1 MSARRRPK
9 RPKKKEEQ
17 LKAWR
22 ERQQKEQQRE
32 EQKASREAAKV
43 EKALQVLRTRAKEE
57 GILESREYGDGV
69 WYVEIAPGTWKSVE
83 SSYLCRY
90 CDAPLEESTLA
101 SHLDGARHRKRI
113 AYHPQGAE
121 PGLAEEI
128 ARTPSHLPTISQP
141 PGNGVATLQRWQVLD
156 EHGNI
161 QCIACKKICDG
172 VHETTPDHE
181 HRLLNYLRMLEM
193 DYAPPEEPWLAWV
206 ECKEWGEGRW
216 LRCLLCSKWV
226 QDHEGTSTA
235 GYHGSHGRLG
245 LGNQKDHKKKIED
258 VDAYKRYNNSSWVAM
273 LSERQ
278 KWHPPSNSSYEQPA
292 PPKLPEGWRAV
303 WSQEQL
309 KYYFHNGLVSQ
320 WEMPIVDVIIS
331 SPAPPLGQE
340 EDEC

>member
-1 MSARRRPK
+1 MGKNKSASCTSGSGNATAAPDAPEARNWLEFIQTLPPEAQKLEKEKQHEREK
-9 RPKKKEEQ
+9 KAEAAKKKEEQ

-216 LRCLLCSKWV
+216 LRC
-226 QDHEGTSTA
+226 
-235 GYHGSHGRLG
+235 
-245 LGNQKDHKKKIED
+245 
-258 VDAYKRYNNSSWVAM
+258 
-273 LSERQ
+273 
-278 KWHPPSNSSYEQPA
+278 
-292 PPKLPEGWRAV
+292 
-303 WSQEQL
+303 
-309 KYYFHNGLVSQ
+309 
-320 WEMPIVDVIIS
+320 
-331 SPAPPLGQE
+331 
-340 EDEC
+340 